1 LGCCSVWRH
10 AADHTVPDVE
20 TAEDFAQEL
29 EDDGTEQD
37 GYAA

>member
-1 LGCCSVWRH
+1 
-10 AADHTVPDVE
+10 VPDVE